1 MNDMPSIKTLSATSS
16 WGRGRTYDSITETI
30 GHTPLVRIAKV
41 AEASKA
47 KADVLLKLE
56 FFNPLSSVK
65 DRIGV
70 SMIDTLEAMGK
81 ITPGET
87 TLIEPTSGN
96 TGIALAFVAAARGY
110 RMILVM
116 PESMSIER
124 RKLLSHL
131 GAELV
136 LTPAPEGMGGAL
148 KKADELAAS
157 IPGAVVPAQFDN
169 PANPLVHEKTTAEE
183 IWSDTAGKVDAIVV
197 GVGTGGTLT
206 GCGRV
211 LKSRKPGLKVIA
223 VEPTA
228 SPILS
233 KGEKGPHK
241 IQGIGAGFVPSILE
255 RSLIDEIVTVPNE
268 MAFEVSR
275 LLARMEGIPGG
286 ISTGANVAAA
296 LTIAARDDMAGKT
309 IVTFAPSAADRY
321 ISTDLFAE
329 PPAATQST

>member
-1 MNDMPSIKTLSATSS
+1 MTELPPIKTLAAMQT
-16 WGRGRTYDSITETI
+16 WGRGRIYDDITQTI
-30 GHTPLVRIAKV
+30 GHTPLVRLGKV

-47 KADVLLKLE
+47 RAQVLLKLE

-70 SMIDTLEAMGK
+70 SMIDTLESQGK
-81 ITPGET
+81 IKPGET

-110 RMILVM
+110 RLILVM

-124 RKLLSHL
+124 RKILAHL

-136 LTPAPEGMGGAL
+136 LTPAAEGMGGAI
-148 KKADELAAS
+148 KKADELAAGTPNA
-157 IPGAVVPAQFDN
+157 IVPAQFDN

-183 IWSDTAGKVDAIVV
+183 IWNDTGGKVDALVV

-206 GCGRV
+206 GCGRI
-211 LKSRKPGLKVIA
+211 LKQRNPELKVIA

-228 SPILS
+228 SPVLS

-255 RSLIDEIVTVPNE
+255 RALIDEIVTVPNE

-275 LLARMEGIPGG
+275 LLAKLEGIPGG

-309 IVTFAPSAADRY
+309 VVTFAPSAADRY
-321 ISTDLFAE
+321 ISTDLFLT
-329 PPAATQST
+329 PPGA

>member
-1 MNDMPSIKTLSATSS
+1 MNDMPDIKTLAATQS
-16 WGRGRTYDSITETI
+16 WGRGRVYDNITETI
-30 GHTPLVRIAKV
+30 GQTPTVKLGKV
-41 AEASKA
+41 AQASNA
-47 KADVLLKLE
+47 KAEVLLKLE

-70 SMIDTLEAMGK
+70 SMIDTLESMGK
-81 ITPGET
+81 IKPGET

-110 RMILVM
+110 RLVLVM

-124 RKLLSHL
+124 RKLLTHL

-136 LTPAPEGMGGAL
+136 LTPAAEGMGGAV
-148 KKADELAAS
+148 KKADELAVETTN
-157 IPGAVVPAQFDN
+157 AVVPAQFDN

-183 IWSDTAGKVDAIVV
+183 IWRDTGGKVDALVV

-211 LKSRKPGLKVIA
+211 LKARNPDIRIIA

-228 SPILS
+228 SPVLS

-241 IQGIGAGFVPSILE
+241 IQGIGAGFVPSILD

-275 LLARMEGIPGG
+275 LLAKLEGIPGG

-296 LTIAARDDMAGKT
+296 LTIAARGDMAGKT
-309 IVTFAPSAADRY
+309 VVTFAPSAADRY
-321 ISTDLFAE
+321 ISTELFVTPQGA
-329 PPAATQST
+329 

>member
-1 MNDMPSIKTLSATSS
+1 MNDMPDIKTLAATRS
-16 WGRGRTYDSITETI
+16 WGRGRVYDNITETI
-30 GHTPLVRIAKV
+30 GHTPLVKLGKV
-41 AEASKA
+41 AEASNA
-47 KADVLLKLE
+47 KAQVLLKLE

-70 SMIDTLEAMGK
+70 SMIDTLEALGQIK
-81 ITPGET
+81 PGET

-110 RMILVM
+110 RLILVM

-124 RKLLSHL
+124 RKILAHL

-136 LTPAPEGMGGAL
+136 LTPAAEGMGGAI
-148 KKADELAAS
+148 KKADELAAE
-157 IPGAVVPAQFDN
+157 IAHAVVPAQFDN

-183 IWSDTAGKVDAIVV
+183 IWGDTGGKVDALVV

-211 LKSRKPGLKVIA
+211 LKKRNPDLKMIA

-241 IQGIGAGFVPSILE
+241 IQGIGAGFVPSILD
-255 RSLIDEIVTVPNE
+255 RTLIDEIVTVPNE

-275 LLARMEGIPGG
+275 LLAKLEGIPGG

-309 IVTFAPSAADRY
+309 VVTFAPSAADRY
-321 ISTDLFAE
+321 ISTDLFAD
-329 PPAATQST
+329 PPAQA

>member
-1 MNDMPSIKTLSATSS
+1 MNEMPAIKTLAATQS
-16 WGRGRTYDSITETI
+16 WGRGRIYDDITQTI
-30 GHTPLVRIAKV
+30 GHTPLVRLGKV
-41 AEASKA
+41 AQAANA
-47 KADVLLKLE
+47 KAEVLLKLE

-70 SMIDTLEAMGK
+70 SMIDTLESLGK
-81 ITPGET
+81 ISPGVT
-87 TLIEPTSGN
+87 TLVEPTSGN

-110 RMILVM
+110 RLILVM

-124 RKLLSHL
+124 RKILAHL

-136 LTPAPEGMGGAL
+136 LTPAAEGMSGAL
-148 KKADELAAS
+148 KKADALAAE
-157 IPGAVVPAQFDN
+157 IPNAIVPAQFDN

-183 IWSDTAGKVDAIVV
+183 IWKDTGGKIDALVV

-211 LKSRKPGLKVIA
+211 LKVRNPALRIIA
-223 VEPTA
+223 VEPSA

-241 IQGIGAGFVPSILE
+241 IQGIGAGFVPSILD

-275 LLARMEGIPGG
+275 LLARAEGIPGG

-296 LTIAARDDMAGKT
+296 LTIAGREDMAGKT
-309 IVTFAPSAADRY
+309 VVTFAPSAADRY

-329 PPAATQST
+329 PLAT